1 MSTTLEAYRI
11 FIASPGGLKGI
22 RECFQATIEK
32 YNEMDANRRGV
43 TFIGVGWEA
52 TLGGVGRPQAIINDD
67 LTECDYC
74 VLVLHDRW
82 GTPASDELDALTG
95 TEEEFQLAMKLF
107 EDPDSPMQRV
117 VVFFVAVD
125 PGKMSDVGPQLQKV
139 LDFREQI
146 ETERTL
152 LHQQVEGE
160 SDFAD
165 ALRKHLAQW
174 VRDHE
179 AQTRGSAVDEQ
190 FEAAGAQP
198 ALSAPAASTRPAS
211 QEPQGL
217 IAEAAKLVSESNFT
231 EAERLLATAAAKNDN
246 PAALLAYAELLAR
259 QNRRRQAIEAY
270 EATIGLADDA
280 GEPAIGAEALLALA
294 KLRDDLA
301 MGDAAEEAA
310 RRAIELY
317 SRIGDHGGAA
327 RSYILLGERRR
338 RAGAFQ
344 EAEDLYRTAT
354 DLAQRAGEQT
364 VEADAWIGLSEVY
377 REQSETSREM
387 ARLEEAREAL
397 CRGIA
402 LKQDQGATDLGD
414 AHAALGAILER
425 LNDEEGADNH
435 YRMSLNL
442 FREKGDRS
450 GMADAAD
457 HLAQVCQRRGALDDA
472 EDAFR
477 ESASMFEVLQN
488 IEGAAD
494 AYLSLSRIQLAK
506 GDREG
511 SESSLRSALSLA
523 DRRRGDAARALQEEI
538 TSLLTQ
544 LLEPD
549 GSPHNEAKP

>member
-11 FIASPGGLKGI
+11 FIASPGGLKDI
-22 RECFQATIEK
+22 RECFRSTTEK
-32 YNEMDANRRGV
+32 YNETDANRRGV
-43 TFIGVGWEA
+43 TFIPVGWEA
-52 TLGGVGRPQAIINDD
+52 TLGGIGRPQAIINDD
-67 LTECDYC
+67 LAECDYC

-82 GTPASDELDALTG
+82 GTPASDEPNALTG
-95 TEEEFQLAMKLF
+95 TEEEFQLAMKLI
-107 EDPDSPMQRV
+107 EDPNSPMQRI

-125 PGKMSDVGPQLQKV
+125 PGKMSDPGPQLQKV
-139 LDFREQI
+139 LDFRKQI
-146 ETERTL
+146 EAERKL
-152 LHQQVEGE
+152 LYQQVEGE
-160 SDFAD
+160 RDFAD
-165 ALRKHLAQW
+165 ELRKHLAQW

-179 AQTRGSAVDEQ
+179 ARKGGGAVDEQ

-198 ALSAPAASTRPAS
+198 ALPAPAPSTSTAG
-211 QEPQGL
+211 EPQGA
-217 IAEAAKLVSESNFT
+217 IAEAAKLMSEANFT

-259 QNRRRQAIEAY
+259 LNRRRQAIDTY
-270 EATIGLADDA
+270 EATVGLADDA
-280 GEPAIGAEALLALA
+280 GEPAIGAQALLALA
-294 KLRDDLA
+294 RLRDDLG

-310 RRAIELY
+310 HRAIELY
-317 SRIGDHGGAA
+317 SRIDDQGGAA
-327 RSYILLGERRR
+327 RSYILLGERSRR
-338 RAGAFQ
+338 VGAFRD
-344 EAEDLYRTAT
+344 AEKLYRTAI
-354 DLAQRAGEQT
+354 DLSERAGDRA
-364 VEADAWIGLSEVY
+364 VEADALIGLSEVY
-377 REQSETSREM
+377 RDESETSRDT

-402 LKQDQGATDLGD
+402 LKQEDGATDLGD

-457 HLAQVCQRRGALDDA
+457 HLAQVCERRGALDDA

-488 IEGAAD
+488 TEGAAD
-494 AYLSLSRIQLAK
+494 AYLSLGRIQIAK

-511 SESSLRSALSLA
+511 AEASLRSALSLA

-538 TSLLTQ
+538 TDLLTQ
-544 LLEPD
+544 ILGPE
-549 GSPHNEAKP
+549 EAPQQA